1 MILKQKEVIKDIIQ
15 DIDEVY
21 VDMHFDKTTPN
32 VLKYMAVLEAAIEK
46 MRKLILK

>member
-1 MILKQKEVIKDIIQ
+1 MQNRQKEIIKDVLQ

-21 VDMHFDKTTPN
+21 IDMHFDKSNNN
-32 VLKYMAVLEAAIEK
+32 VLKYMAVLESAIEK